1 VADNFLFRRCL
12 KLWIFRLTRY
22 ILRGTPYMAI
32 QEENSG
38 KRPRHNFV
46 ATIIVMC
53 KRVKLKNI
61 FDQTV
66 YLAWHFHSFPFLGFS
81 FCWTT
86 VERQFNKQRKQIFCF
101 RVRHQLIF
109 CHFIEMDNFSNF
121 DVSYKRVFLK
131 KPFVTNEYFLKSPLG
146 SFNRALK
153 LQTNIHNT
161 FLVTGI

>member
-1 VADNFLFRRCL
+1 
-12 KLWIFRLTRY
+12 
-22 ILRGTPYMAI
+22 MAI

-131 KPFVTNEYFLKSPLG
+131 KPFGLIQQGVKTTDEHTQHIFSD
-146 SFNRALK
+146 RHM
-153 LQTNIHNT
+153 NI
-161 FLVTGI
+161 FQEP